1 MNSNALNKMKKA
13 SEIEAPTSS
22 KANAAEAME
31 ENGVPF

>member
-13 SEIEAPTSS
+13 SEIEAASS
-22 KANAAEAME
+22 KANASEAME